1 LCYLPNCCRLQ
12 TNAKRLYPFINRI
25 GFGEELYFAS
35 TNQLFNSKFLA
46 METTINKVEI
56 QGFLGRDAEERT
68 FESGR
73 SLITL
78 NVATNESYKNAKG
91 EWITNTTWHAVTHW
105 RTKKDEALMES
116 LKKGALISVVG
127 KLNTRKYTDKQG
139 QDRYIT
145 EVVAQK
151 VELAQVEA

>member
-1 LCYLPNCCRLQ
+1 
-12 TNAKRLYPFINRI
+12 
-25 GFGEELYFAS
+25 
-35 TNQLFNSKFLA
+35 

-78 NVATNESYKNAKG
+78 NVATNESYKNARG
-91 EWITNTTWHAVTHW
+91 EWITNTTWHNVTHW
-105 RTKKDEALMES
+105 HNKQDDTLLNN
-116 LKKGALISVVG
+116 LKKGALIWVEG

-139 QDRYIT
+139 QDKYIT

-151 VELAQVEA
+151 IELAKVEA